1 MLESFKTDKFNY
13 KRLTLEEQKNRGILG
28 RLVGVIAD
36 TTGATRNGRKYSSTL
51 WENVFASP
59 VMKEKINNHCL
70 FGELGHPADREEVD
84 MEKVAICMAELPKKG
99 EDGKLYGVF
108 DILSTP
114 NGKILKSLCDYGC
127 NIGISSRGTGDLFT
141 DENGDESVDPDTYVC
156 ECFDAVLIPAVES
169 ARLKY
174 VTEALD
180 TKKYNKTLR
189 QSLSESLNR
198 SSDKDRK
205 IMQESLDELGI
216 DLNESKLTK
225 DEALEELIKEF
236 YNVAETI
243 SDSID
248 TILTTEDIDF
258 AVDQTIKA
266 LLNDEIIDECDG
278 ENCADKEE
286 QVQEEVVDNKSDEVV
301 AKLQE
306 ALIQR

>member
-198 SSDKDRK
+198 S
-205 IMQESLDELGI
+205 
-216 DLNESKLTK
+216 
-225 DEALEELIKEF
+225 
-236 YNVAETI
+236 
-243 SDSID
+243 
-248 TILTTEDIDF
+248 
-258 AVDQTIKA
+258 
-266 LLNDEIIDECDG
+266 
-278 ENCADKEE
+278 
-286 QVQEEVVDNKSDEVV
+286 
-301 AKLQE
+301 
-306 ALIQR
+306 